1 MLGWAFLF
9 IYNNTMKF
17 VQTLLESYFRLNE
30 LSMMNTSVVT
40 AITQTAVKGANT
52 PLMPISGDGKPAE
65 VGINDDDV
73 AFIRGGP
80 LGGFTSY
87 NVNNMSDEVISTLER
102 WYNGEEETDYT
113 HTGGE
118 IDPDIAALGQES
130 IDRLNQ
136 LEKVVPGITK
146 KLLTLLKNARSLRKK
161 AFKGGGGS
169 SLRQKILGL
178 KTRGSLAFLIEQ
190 EFLKGSAAHRKL
202 GVNFVGFVPNDGL
215 NLAGLKDSF
224 DTMVEFSEAFAK
236 LMRGCDQLDHDT
248 MVGIS
253 NHVVQD
259 KKTDSFFF
267 KNIFDP
273 EGIGIALDV
282 AEQNPINMMAKAYN
296 EKLKECGDGKE
307 KYIIQNKSIQSSVL
321 ENSEHSVAN
330 IVKDISEE
338 GVVALFQIWK
348 GGRAGSIGLDLIKSG
363 AEIMERLILKF
374 EKLAFSQLVLRDE
387 VSAGDR
393 ISNEDY
399 RNVIKVLENQGIS
412 GSDDILMVLRND
424 GESYFKRIL
433 TYLEQ
438 LEPDFVVR
446 VGGAAGKGDKS
457 DVDYVKVDKPTPEQ
471 MPDGSLEAEEV
482 DFSSLSMEAQE
493 AIEKEAKITG
503 KTIQDKYWLIKDS
516 LKVYDTPGDVK
527 LGTITSLKK
536 EARRLFAAITTDK
549 TMKKDHP
556 DYISPADKKHGDFV
570 WDSLMPPKKLAKLS
584 EKEQKLWRTS
594 RSSTGILSKLDK
606 MSDKIQAIGD
616 NFKTG
621 SLTASEAKGVVA
633 AHIKEA
639 LKGANLDFP
648 RGMDQSKWINKMM
661 EKYKR
666 GEDSTEILAEIDKT
680 LSTYMLKKG
689 LIYDDNGILDKK
701 KSMPSLIA
709 IAAMTASGGLDST
722 GHTVQSTIH
731 IKSTGETH
739 RGNQNE
745 MILRPL
751 LDMLDP
757 KSPRGVKA
765 SFSRIAIDGDGY
777 IEFSHQR
784 GTRGSGNVFTNTNRQ
799 KSNEQVKKQIE
810 GERTISIS
818 LEKDKAELDKLK
830 LANKEH
836 KREGEGSKRLEFND
850 KQEKEWTDKQKED
863 LAKIT
868 ELNKRIKASK
878 DKLKELK

>member
-1 MLGWAFLF
+1 
-9 IYNNTMKF
+9 MKF

-30 LSMMNTSVVT
+30 AAGGGVIA
-40 AITQTAVKGANT
+40 AIESAAVKGVNT

-65 VGINDDDV
+65 VGLNDNDV

-80 LGGFTSY
+80 IGGFAAH
-87 NVNNMSDEVISTLER
+87 NVGNMSDEVIATLER

-146 KLLTLLKNARSLRKK
+146 KLLTLLKNARILEDPEL
-161 AFKGGGGS
+161 GGS
-169 SLRQKILGL
+169 RQSSRGGTSLRQKILGV
-178 KTRGSLAFLIEQ
+178 KTRGSLAFLIER

-248 MVGIS
+248 MVGMS

-282 AEQNPINMMAKAYN
+282 TEQNPINMMAKAYN

-307 KYIIQNKSIQSSVL
+307 KYIIKNKSIQSSVL
-321 ENSEHSVAN
+321 ENSKHSVAN

-348 GGRAGSIGLDLIKSG
+348 GGRAGSIDLIKSG
-363 AEIMERLILKF
+363 AEIMERLIVKF

-399 RNVIKVLENQGIS
+399 RNVIRVLENQGIS

-457 DVDYVKVDKPTPEQ
+457 DVDYVKEDEPTLEQLPE
-471 MPDGSLEAEEV
+471 GSEINEV
-482 DFSSLSMEAQE
+482 DFSQLSEEAQE
-493 AIEKEAKITG
+493 AIRESGRPIKA
-503 KTIQDKYWLIKDS
+503 KYWLIKDS

-536 EARRLFAAITTDK
+536 EARRLFAAITLEGDK
-549 TMKKDHP
+549 DKNENLIKKDHP
-556 DYISPADKKHGDFV
+556 DYISPADKAHGDFI
-570 WDSLMPPKKLAKLS
+570 WDSLMPPEKLAKLS
-584 EKEQKLWRTS
+584 DKERNLWLRNKKES
-594 RSSTGILSKLDK
+594 LAILESVDT
-606 MSDKIQAIGD
+606 MSDTIQDIGGK
-616 NFKTG
+616 FKTG
-621 SLTASEAKGVVA
+621 SLTASEAKKAVA
-633 AHIKEA
+633 AHIKKA
-639 LKGANLDFP
+639 LAGANLDFP
-648 RGMDQSKWINKMM
+648 RGMDQSKWVSKMM
-661 EKYKR
+661 EKYKM
-666 GEDSTEILAEIDKT
+666 GEDPTEILAEIDKT

-701 KSMPSLIA
+701 NSMPSLIA

-722 GHTVQSTIH
+722 GLTVQSTIH

-739 RGNQNE
+739 RGNQND

-757 KSPRGVKA
+757 NSPRGVKA

-799 KSNEQVKKQIE
+799 KSNEQVKTQIE
-810 GERTISIS
+810 GERDISIS

-850 KQEKEWTDKQKED
+850 EQEKEWKAKQKED